1 MRHPRAEQ
9 PRTRHPRRR
18 VGDSDAAFSLDA
30 NAQRLTVD
38 GPFAVG
44 EHQLH
49 IDFDGVL
56 NDQLVGF
63 YLSRVR
69 RRRRN
74 EQRLATTQFEATHA
88 RQAFPCWDE
97 PAHKAVF
104 DIEIVADAD
113 HQVVS
118 NTAEVAAELQP
129 TGRVLLDVSATI
141 AMSTEGRLRRR
152 PARVLRNGRRRWR
165 SPSDR
170 ARARQG

>member
-1 MRHPRAEQ
+1 MSNADATNEHRLPAGASPRHYSIRLEPNLSDATFAGVVVITVEVETPCDTLVLNSHELDIRA
-9 PRTRHPRRR
+9 TR

-63 YLSRVR
+63 YLSRFVDADG
-69 RRRRN
+69 N

-118 NTAEVAAELQP
+118 NT
-129 TGRVLLDVSATI
+129 
-141 AMSTEGRLRRR
+141 
-152 PARVLRNGRRRWR
+152 
-165 SPSDR
+165 
-170 ARARQG
+170 